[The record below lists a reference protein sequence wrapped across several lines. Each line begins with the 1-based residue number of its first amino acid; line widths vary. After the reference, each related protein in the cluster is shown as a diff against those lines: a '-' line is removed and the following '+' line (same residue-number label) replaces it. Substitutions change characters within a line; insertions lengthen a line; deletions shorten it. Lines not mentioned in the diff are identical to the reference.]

1 MTDNCKS
8 ICLEKLNSYIKHI
21 KYMIEDLEAEGEVS
35 ISTWNKYKND
45 TGDFE
50 NTWPEVD
57 DEETTRQLKDAVINV
72 LKNRINE
79 INKEIESL

>member
-1 MTDNCKS
+1 MPDNCKS
-8 ICLEKLNSYIKHI
+8 ICLEKLNSYLRQI

-50 NTWPEVD
+50 NAWPECD
-57 DEETTRQLKDAVINV
+57 DNETSKQLKEAVINV
-72 LKNRINE
+72 LNNRIKE
-79 INKEIESL
+79 INKEIENL